1 MHRSPLQGLDI
12 LEIGDE
18 QFPASL
24 EYDDKYDLEMVCA
37 IHLCFSHYHSTLGH
51 WADKGVA
58 EVSGE
63 DMLEFVK
70 QKLGIRVGAGT
81 GRSSVKR
88 RPEDSDLWQGHNQI
102 YTIRC
107 DDTRKVNIDAYFVQR
122 YDTRESWPTSPT
134 DLRQRGRRVQ
144 KQQERLFYCWS
155 EGELGKG
162 DRGSSTTTILAYN
175 PMASCPLLQTPYF
188 SASTFAKKIDLS
200 RAVRMDNKQA
210 KHSLGIAVILK
221 RVAGPCLYRP

>member
-88 RPEDSDLWQGHNQI
+88 RPEVRL
-102 YTIRC
+102 
-107 DDTRKVNIDAYFVQR
+107 RKSY
-122 YDTRESWPTSPT
+122 
-134 DLRQRGRRVQ
+134 
-144 KQQERLFYCWS
+144 
-155 EGELGKG
+155 
-162 DRGSSTTTILAYN
+162 
-175 PMASCPLLQTPYF
+175 
-188 SASTFAKKIDLS
+188 
-200 RAVRMDNKQA
+200 
-210 KHSLGIAVILK
+210 
-221 RVAGPCLYRP
+221 

>member
-37 IHLCFSHYHSTLGH
+37 IHLCFSHYHS
-51 WADKGVA
+51 K
-58 EVSGE
+58 VSGE

-175 PMASCPLLQTPYF
+175 PMASCPRSKLRSKINNEWFKSCITSYNEQEVVK
-188 SASTFAKKIDLS
+188 SVDDKDIIRTFTAMTS
-200 RAVRMDNKQA
+200 RKG
-210 KHSLGIAVILK
+210 HL
-221 RVAGPCLYRP
+221 PCDCL